1 MDCMVFYVNA
11 MNLAKVSSKDPST
24 SGGGGGSSYDHWGGE
39 ESLGAYEQGEE
50 CSAYEMSCEG

>member
-1 MDCMVFYVNA
+1 MNM
-11 MNLAKVSSKDPST
+11 MNLAKVSSKDPSGGGSGGLYDH
-24 SGGGGGSSYDHWGGE
+24 SGGG